1 MITNICHD
9 YCLIAQPTIGSDLN
23 FFKPTALFLDWS
35 GRIFEFVL
43 MFSAEDVNAAANQ
56 GIGTDVAFTNIALGT
71 DIDTLFYR
79 SVPMGKYCQKADG
92 YVLAGAGTC
101 EPIKGC
107 PEVLPGFSR

>member
-1 MITNICHD
+1 MSTYLRHD
-9 YCLIAQPTIGSDLN
+9 QCLISQPAIGSDLN
-23 FFKPTALFLDWS
+23 FFKLTALFLDWS
-35 GRIFEFVL
+35 ARVFELVL

-56 GIGTDVAFTNIALGT
+56 GIGADAAFTNIALGT